1 MTGPVTLFRAEP
13 CAQSRKGQQRDN
25 YTLLPL
31 CGGSRFRVAASAETI
46 YNAMYLSGEGTTM
59 SFSLTFYFGKVIFN

>member
-25 YTLLPL
+25 YSLLPL

-46 YNAMYLSGEGTTM
+46 HAMYLSGKGTTM
-59 SFSLTFYFGKVIFN
+59 SFRLTF